1 MGVLG
6 ILAFLSVCCCATKPV
21 SALSVFPA
29 RTTHRHHQGWREGLA
44 HPLST
49 YGQVKQQTLL
59 SIGCD
64 SRHGL
69 RISLYFPYLLSGF
82 PKRLQIPDSP
92 RVRAEL
98 FQKGP
103 GWKGHLTDA
112 HSLSRQSNSQSLWT
126 NVTRG
131 RRGSS
136 SLLFQ
141 HGRLGKRPHRT
152 RVLALPL
159 K

>member
-6 ILAFLSVCCCATKPV
+6 ILAFLSVCCGATKHA
-21 SALSVFPA
+21 SALSVCPSG
-29 RTTHRHHQGWREGLA
+29 TTHRHHQGWRAGLA

-49 YGQVKQQTLL
+49 YGQVKQQMLL
-59 SIGCD
+59 SIECD

-69 RISLYFPYLLSGF
+69 RISPYFPYLFSGF
-82 PKRLQIPDSP
+82 PKMLQIPDSP

-112 HSLSRQSNSQSLWT
+112 HSLSKVTLRVCGQTEGGGAAPLCSSNMD
-126 NVTRG
+126 
-131 RRGSS
+131 
-136 SLLFQ
+136 
-141 HGRLGKRPHRT
+141 
-152 RVLALPL
+152 A
-159 K
+159 